1 MTARRLAVVTEQEY
15 AGQRAGRPRSGSGSV
30 ATLLRRAVAL
40 LVDWLLAVL
49 VASTFL
55 EWLGPLGPL
64 LVFVVVQVLLVGSLG
79 YAVGHRLLG
88 LVVVRADGRRAGP
101 GAALGRTVLLA
112 LVVPALV
119 TDDDGRGLH
128 DRAAGTTVVKI

>member
-1 MTARRLAVVTEQEY
+1 MTEQEH
-15 AGQRAGRPRSGSGSV
+15 AGQRAGRPRNGPGSV
-30 ATLLRRAVAL
+30 ATLPRRAVAL

-55 EWLGPLGPL
+55 PDVGPLGPL

-79 YAVGHRLLG
+79 HAVGHRLLG
-88 LVVVRADGRRAGP
+88 LVVVRDDGRHAGF
-101 GAALGRTVLLA
+101 GAALARTVLLA

-119 TDDDGRGLH
+119 VDEDGRGLH
-128 DRAAGTTVVKI
+128 DRVAGTTVVRR